1 MGAGL
6 LHCQAERVHREGRAS
21 GGGPHPR
28 SALEGLTTQKPQKGQ
43 VGGHAP
49 ARVVQ

>member
-1 MGAGL
+1 MRGCYIVKQKESIGRGGPVGA
-6 LHCQAERVHREGRAS
+6 
-21 GGGPHPR
+21 GPHPR